1 MTHLWLSIWS
11 CKVATLTFLF
21 WVWLNQLRG
30 GVGTRKH
37 WTIKNYHAYHE
48 ENADMAHN
56 SLIGLNVHSNIIDI
70 PYDCSTVF
78 VKVFCVFL
86 VDEICLRQSR
96 TEDGPPLPPTSFPL
110 HFSLSLWLGTRMTPN
125 SSHFPSW
132 TLVSTFRGES
142 YVQPLTEMQRVW
154 YKNHMIIQT
163 LHLFNH

>member
-1 MTHLWLSIWS
+1 MVWDSVTHLWLSIWS

-78 VKVFCVFL
+78 VEVFHVFL
-86 VDEICLRQSR
+86 VDGICLRQSR
-96 TEDGPPLPPTSFPL
+96 TEDGPPLPPTSFL
-110 HFSLSLWLGTRMTPN
+110 LYIFHYSLWYKHTHDAKLFSPFCILDFGINFLRRILCSTPN
-125 SSHFPSW
+125 WYAKS
-132 TLVSTFRGES
+132 LV
-142 YVQPLTEMQRVW
+142 
-154 YKNHMIIQT
+154 
-163 LHLFNH
+163 